1 MNTHDYVVGGIDW
14 NPILNRIR
22 WIEGQRLPSY
32 PGNLKTA
39 LLNHTGLKNH
49 PKGRE
54 IYQLAC
60 EIARLTTFSDP
71 EIVYWFSRI
80 VSVMDFQEKN

>member
-1 MNTHDYVVGGIDW
+1 MNTHKNVGEIDW
-14 NPILNRIR
+14 KPVLSRIR
-22 WIEGQRLPSY
+22 WVEGQRLPTY

-39 LLNHTGLKNH
+39 LLNHVGLTND
-49 PKGRE
+49 PKGAE
-54 IYQLAC
+54 IYQIAC

-80 VSVMDFQEKN
+80 LSVADCQPNN

>member
-1 MNTHDYVVGGIDW
+1 MNTHNYTSEIDW
-14 NPILNRIR
+14 KPVLNRIR
-22 WIEGQRLPSY
+22 WVEGQRLPTY

-39 LLNHTGLKNH
+39 LLEHVGLTNH
-49 PKGRE
+49 PKGAE
-54 IYQLAC
+54 IYQIAC

-80 VSVMDFQEKN
+80 LSVTNC